1 MLKDFLLGGTSGCIA
16 KTCCAPLER
25 VKIVLQVQAADPSIP
40 PGQGYKGMLDCYQ
53 GIVKEGGVAAL
64 WRGNVIN
71 CLRYFPTQA
80 IGFAC
85 KEKYQTMLVR
95 PKEEVGFGLW
105 FAGYL
110 AAGGA
115 AGATALTFV
124 YPLEF
129 AYTRLAGDTTGKFSG
144 LSSVLGSIY
153 KTDGISGLYRGFQP
167 SVVGII
173 IYRAGYFGFY
183 DAGKSIIFGDDGNPS
198 FLQKFVLALNVD
210 IAAATFAYPIDT
222 IRRRLMMQSGKA
234 AADVQ
239 YTTMGGCVSHIMK
252 NEGGVG
258 AFYKGCFANNT
269 RAIASALVLVLYDEL
284 KVFFK

>member
-1 MLKDFLLGGTSGCIA
+1 
-16 KTCCAPLER
+16 
-25 VKIVLQVQAADPSIP
+25 
-40 PGQGYKGMLDCYQ
+40 
-53 GIVKEGGVAAL
+53 
-64 WRGNVIN
+64 
-71 CLRYFPTQA
+71 
-80 IGFAC
+80 
-85 KEKYQTMLVR
+85 LVY
-95 PKEEVGFGLW
+95 PKEEVGFGWW

-129 AYTRLAGDTTGKFSG
+129 AYTRLAADTTGKFNG
-144 LSSVLGSIY
+144 LGSCLGSIY
-153 KTDGISGLYRGFQP
+153 KTEGINGLYRGFGP
-167 SVVGII
+167 SVCGII

-183 DAGKSIIFGDDGNPS
+183 DAGKAIIFGEDGNPN
-198 FLQKFVLALNVD
+198 FLSRFILALNVD

-239 YTTMGGCVSHIMK
+239 YTTMSGCISHIMK
-252 NEGGVG
+252 NEGGVM

-284 KVFFK
+284 KEYFK